1 MHFARF
7 QITAAAAEYF
17 NRIRQV
23 AKRIANIR
31 LTKQKKTDTWQI
43 VRMPVSC
50 FYLLVFQKRSVIMLR
65 FRSSLH
71 ELLTVLFERLHREF
85 QLLQRKS
92 HLLRCTERKL
102 QGTKPGSCF
111 LLQWKT
117 VPHRMRDIPQDLRFQ
132 ERMVCPGSLFLFRH
146 RRALPSE

>member
-1 MHFARF
+1 MRREKMKKKKSIWKRIVLGVLLVIKMKFKQGKRK
-7 QITAAAAEYF
+7 TF

-71 ELLTVLFERLHREF
+71 ELLTVLFERPHREF

-92 HLLRCTERKL
+92 HLLLCTERKL
-102 QGTKPGSCF
+102 PGRKPGSCF
-111 LLQWKT
+111 LLQ
-117 VPHRMRDIPQDLRFQ
+117 
-132 ERMVCPGSLFLFRH
+132 
-146 RRALPSE
+146 